1 MLVQD
6 SRVTNSFVNGVYI
19 DNSLN
24 SGESQVSL
32 VRATIDGAGGSGVFA
47 EGVSGTSGVVQIFS
61 SRIANTAVAG
71 VVSYQSNIDI
81 GRDPTVVGGTGS
93 AIVNAGGTGI
103 ISAFYSKV
111 RVQNTAITGVG
122 TGIDVTGNPGPTAD
136 PLTSPANNLTAI
148 SNVISVTGSTGI
160 LITANHEPQP
170 GVPTTY
176 VNGLMLQN
184 RITASGS
191 TGTVT
196 GISLV
201 TTNPTSP
208 PSVLPSIVVTGALSP
223 DNLSQLNL
231 GTPVVESPEPEVGWG
246 FPATRTPPELP
257 PTPAV
262 PTPP

>member
-1 MLVQD
+1 VVG
-6 SRVTNSFVNGVYI
+6 SPGSVITS
-19 DNSLN
+19 
-24 SGESQVSL
+24 
-32 VRATIDGAGGSGVFA
+32 AGGWGLF
-47 EGVSGTSGVVQIFS
+47 
-61 SRIANTAVAG
+61 TAF
-71 VVSYQSNIDI
+71 D
-81 GRDPTVVGGTGS
+81 
-93 AIVNAGGTGI
+93 
-103 ISAFYSKV
+103 SKV

-122 TGIDVTGNPGPTAD
+122 TGIEVQGNPGPTAD

>member
-1 MLVQD
+1 M
-6 SRVTNSFVNGVYI
+6 
-19 DNSLN
+19 
-24 SGESQVSL
+24 
-32 VRATIDGAGGSGVFA
+32 
-47 EGVSGTSGVVQIFS
+47 
-61 SRIANTAVAG
+61 
-71 VVSYQSNIDI
+71 
-81 GRDPTVVGGTGS
+81 
-93 AIVNAGGTGI
+93 
-103 ISAFYSKV
+103 
-111 RVQNTAITGVG
+111 QNTAITGAG
-122 TGIDVTGNPGPTAD
+122 TGIEVQGNPGPTAD

-208 PSVLPSIVVTGALSP
+208 PSVLPSIVISSAISP
-223 DNLSQLNL
+223 ENLSQLNL
-231 GTPVVESPEPEVGWG
+231 GTPVVETPEPEVGWDFG
-246 FPATRTPPELP
+246 PTLTPWYGRIPPELP

-262 PTPP
+262 PTVP